1 MKQKDVLRYIVLIV
15 VMLIFLFPLYYL
27 ISVSFS
33 SLPHIEEGAL
43 VPDLITENWM
53 KVITG
58 FGGIGGVGIL
68 NSVIISVSCVLVALG
83 IGFPAAYAISRYK
96 FMADKHL
103 FFWFLTNRMT
113 PPAVL
118 ILPYLI
124 MFRALGIWDTFPG
137 VILAYNVFNIPVAVW
152 LLASFMASIPKEI
165 DEAAFI
171 DGYSLGKYFRKIF
184 LPLSKPGIGVTSFFI
199 WLYSWSEMFIAS
211 VITSTDAKPINP
223 QLLIA
228 LGRVGCRQQEARFRR
243 AEAEPLRRVYRLLLP
258 QGLSRRLPERQNPAE
273 QRSVEPELLL

>member
-1 MKQKDVLRYIVLIV
+1 MLTKTILRYIILVAV
-15 VMLIFLFPLYYL
+15 FFLFIFPLYYL

-33 SLPHIEEGAL
+33 SKPHIEEGAL
-43 VPDLITENWM
+43 IPDIFIGNWRN
-53 KVITG
+53 VITG
-58 FGGIGGVGIL
+58 FGGVGGEGIL
-68 NSVIISVSCVLVALG
+68 NSVIISVSCVLVSLG
-83 IGFPAAYAISRYK
+83 FGFPAAYAISRHK

-124 MFRALGIWDTFPG
+124 MFRALGIWDTFGG

-171 DGYSLGKYFRKIF
+171 DGYSLARYFRKIF

-211 VITSTDAKPINP
+211 IITSTVAKPINP

-228 LGRVGCRQQEARFRR
+228 LGRVGWGAEYGIVAAAGAITIIPGLVLLYWARTYLAKGFTFG
-243 AEAEPLRRVYRLLLP
+243 RV
-258 QGLSRRLPERQNPAE
+258 
-273 QRSVEPELLL
+273 